1 METKKEIEEQKE
13 YIKKVKEINQNKN
26 QKYNIL
32 TMGCQLNENDSEK
45 LCGMLEEMGYTKTEN
60 QNEADIALFNTCC
73 VRENAEDKL
82 FGKLGE
88 LKKIKEQKG
97 TIIAIGGCMIQ
108 EKHITNKIK
117 ESYPYT
123 DIIFGTHTLH
133 KFPEDLYKAIKEK
146 KRQEDILD
154 IDGKIYEDLPIKRN
168 SNIKAS
174 VTIMNGC
181 NNFCSY
187 CIVPYVRGRE
197 RSREPK
203 AIIEEVKEIAKQG
216 YKEITLLGQ
225 NVNSYLRI
233 EKEKNIEFEQYKE
246 VNSFATLLKEIN
258 KIEGIERIRFV
269 SPHPKDFT
277 DDVIEA
283 IATCDKVC
291 KLIHLPLQS
300 GNTKVLKEMNR
311 KYTKEQYLNLVEKM
325 KAKIPNLTLSTDIIV
340 GFPGETDEEF
350 EDTLDVVK
358 KVKFEQVYM
367 FIYSRRVGTP
377 GDKME
382 NQIQEETKHKRF
394 DKLKALVES
403 QIEENNQKY
412 VGTTQKVLV
421 EGTSKN
427 NEEMLT
433 GRTDSNKVVIF
444 EGSKNLIGNII
455 DLKITSEH
463 MWYLKGKLFLGT
475 EEKNSF

>member
-1 METKKEIEEQKE
+1 MQMMEVLIVDTIKEVKKQEE
-13 YIKKVKEINQNKN
+13 YIKKVKELNQGKIL
-26 QKYNIL
+26 KYHIL

-45 LCGMLEEMGYTKTEN
+45 LCGMLEKMGYIRTDEF
-60 QNEADIALFNTCC
+60 QDADLNLFNTCC

-88 LKKIKEQKG
+88 LKRVKEEKG
-97 TIIAIGGCMIQ
+97 TIIAIGGCMMQ
-108 EKHITNKIK
+108 EKHITDKIK
-117 ESYPYT
+117 ESYPFV
-123 DIIFGTHTLH
+123 DILFGTHTLYR
-133 KFPEDLYKAIKEK
+133 FPEDLYKALMEK
-146 KRQEDILD
+146 KKQEDILD
-154 IDGKIYEDLPIKRN
+154 IDGEIYEGLPIKRD

-181 NNFCSY
+181 NNFCTY

-203 AIIEEVKEIAKQG
+203 EIIKEVEELAKQG

-225 NVNSYLRI
+225 NVNSYLGV
-233 EKEKNIEFEQYKE
+233 EKEKGKLFEEYE
-246 VNSFATLLKEIN
+246 GVHSFATLLKSIN
-258 KIEGIERIRFV
+258 KIDGIERIRFV

-283 IATCDKVC
+283 IASCDKVC

-300 GNTKVLKEMNR
+300 GNTHVLKEMNR

-340 GFPGETDEEF
+340 GFPGETEEEF
-350 EDTLDVVK
+350 EDTLDVVRR
-358 KVKFEQVYM
+358 VRFEQVYM

-382 NQIQEETKHKRF
+382 NQIPEEIKHKRF
-394 DKLKALVES
+394 DRLKALVES

-412 VGTTQKVLV
+412 VGTIQKVLV
-421 EGTSKN
+421 EGKSKN
-427 NEEMLT
+427 NEKMLT

-444 EGSKNLIGNII
+444 EGDKNLINQMI
-455 DLKITSEH
+455 DLKIVSEH
-463 MWYLKGKLFLGT
+463 MWYLKG
-475 EEKNSF
+475 NI

>member
-1 METKKEIEEQKE
+1 MDTINGVKKQEE
-13 YIKKVKEINQNKN
+13 YIEKVKELNKGKTL
-26 QKYNIL
+26 KYHIL

-45 LCGMLEEMGYTKTEN
+45 LCGMLEKMGYIRTDN
-60 QNEADIALFNTCC
+60 FQEADLNLFNTCC

-88 LKKIKEQKG
+88 LKRVKEEKG
-97 TIIAIGGCMIQ
+97 TIIAIGGCMMQ
-108 EKHITNKIK
+108 EKHITDKIK
-117 ESYPYT
+117 ESYPFV
-123 DIIFGTHTLH
+123 DILFGTHTLYR
-133 KFPEDLYKAIKEK
+133 FPEDLYKALIEK
-146 KRQEDILD
+146 KKQEDILD
-154 IDGKIYEDLPIKRN
+154 IDGEIYEGLPIKRD

-174 VTIMNGC
+174 VMIMNGC
-181 NNFCSY
+181 NNFCTY

-197 RSREPK
+197 RSREPRE
-203 AIIEEVKEIAKQG
+203 IIKEVEELAKQG

-225 NVNSYLRI
+225 NVNSYLRV
-233 EKEKNIEFEQYKE
+233 EKEKGKSFEAYQG
-246 VNSFATLLKEIN
+246 VNSFATLLRAIN
-258 KIEGIERIRFV
+258 KIDGIERIRFV

-283 IATCDKVC
+283 IADCDKVC
-291 KLIHLPLQS
+291 KLVHLPLQS

-325 KAKIPNLTLSTDIIV
+325 KEKIPNLTLSTDIIV
-340 GFPGETDEEF
+340 GFPGETEEEF
-350 EDTLDVVK
+350 EDTLDVVR
-358 KVKFEQVYM
+358 KVRFEQVFM

-382 NQIQEETKHKRF
+382 NQIPEEVKHKRF
-394 DKLKALVES
+394 DRLKALVES

-412 VGTTQKVLV
+412 VGTIQKVLV

-427 NEEMLT
+427 NENMLT

-444 EGSKNLIGNII
+444 EGTKEQIGTMV
-455 DLKITSEH
+455 DLKIVSEH
-463 MWYLKGKLFLGT
+463 MWYLKGKI
-475 EEKNSF
+475 ES

>member
-1 METKKEIEEQKE
+1 MNTINEVKKQGE
-13 YIKKVKEINQNKN
+13 YIEKVKELNKEKTL
-26 QKYNIL
+26 KYHIL

-45 LCGMLEEMGYTKTEN
+45 LCGMLENMGYIKTDN
-60 QNEADIALFNTCC
+60 FQEADINLFNTCC

-88 LKKIKEQKG
+88 LKRVKEERG
-97 TIIAIGGCMIQ
+97 TIIAIGGCMMQ
-108 EKHITNKIK
+108 EKHITDKIK
-117 ESYPYT
+117 ESYPFV
-123 DIIFGTHTLH
+123 DVIFGTHTLYR
-133 KFPEDLYKAIKEK
+133 FPEDLYKALVEK
-146 KRQEDILD
+146 KKQEDILD
-154 IDGKIYEDLPIKRN
+154 IDGEIYENLPIKRD
-168 SNIKAS
+168 SDIKAS

-181 NNFCSY
+181 NNFCTY

-203 AIIEEVKEIAKQG
+203 EIIKEVEDLAKQG

-225 NVNSYLRI
+225 NVNSYLRV
-233 EKEKNIEFEQYKE
+233 EKEKGKSFEAYE
-246 VNSFATLLKEIN
+246 GVNSFATLLRAIN

-283 IATCDKVC
+283 IRDCDKVC

-311 KYTKEQYLNLVEKM
+311 KYTKEQYLNLVDKM
-325 KAKIPNLTLSTDIIV
+325 KAQIPNLTLSTDIIV
-340 GFPGETDEEF
+340 GFPGETEEEF
-350 EDTLDVVK
+350 EDTLDVVR

-382 NQIQEETKHKRF
+382 NQIPEEIKHKRF
-394 DKLKALVES
+394 DRLKALVES
-403 QIEENNQKY
+403 QIAENNQKY
-412 VGTTQKVLV
+412 VGTIQKILV

-427 NEEMLT
+427 NEDMLT

-444 EGSKNLIGNII
+444 EGDKELSNQII
-455 DLKITSEH
+455 DLKIVSEH
-463 MWYLKGKLFLGT
+463 MWYLKGSVYDGSK
-475 EEKNSF
+475 K

>member
-1 METKKEIEEQKE
+1 MDTINEVKKQEE
-13 YIKKVKEINQNKN
+13 YIEKVKELNKGKTL
-26 QKYNIL
+26 KYHIL

-45 LCGMLEEMGYTKTEN
+45 LCGMLEKMGYIRTDN
-60 QNEADIALFNTCC
+60 FQEADLNLFNTCC

-88 LKKIKEQKG
+88 LKRVKEEKG
-97 TIIAIGGCMIQ
+97 TIIAIGGCMMQ
-108 EKHITNKIK
+108 EKHITDKIK
-117 ESYPYT
+117 ESYPFV
-123 DIIFGTHTLH
+123 DILFGTHTLYR
-133 KFPEDLYKAIKEK
+133 FPEDLYKALIEK
-146 KRQEDILD
+146 KKQEDILD
-154 IDGKIYEDLPIKRN
+154 IDGEIYEGLPIKRD

-181 NNFCSY
+181 NNFCTY

-197 RSREPK
+197 RSRAPRE
-203 AIIEEVKEIAKQG
+203 IIKEVEELAKQG

-225 NVNSYLRI
+225 NVNSYLRV
-233 EKEKNIEFEQYKE
+233 EKEKGKSFEAYQG
-246 VNSFATLLKEIN
+246 VNSFATLLRAIN
-258 KIEGIERIRFV
+258 KIDGIERIRFV

-283 IATCDKVC
+283 IADCDKVC
-291 KLIHLPLQS
+291 KLVHLPLQS

-325 KAKIPNLTLSTDIIV
+325 KEKIPNLTLSTDIIV
-340 GFPGETDEEF
+340 GFPGETEEEF
-350 EDTLDVVK
+350 EDTLDVVR
-358 KVKFEQVYM
+358 KVRFEQVFM

-382 NQIQEETKHKRF
+382 NQIPEEVKHKRF
-394 DKLKALVES
+394 DRLKALVES

-412 VGTTQKVLV
+412 VGTIQKVLV

-427 NEEMLT
+427 NENMLT

-444 EGSKNLIGNII
+444 EGTKEQIGTMV
-455 DLKITSEH
+455 DLKIVSEH
-463 MWYLKGKLFLGT
+463 MWYLKGKI
-475 EEKNSF
+475 ES